1 MKSILVAGATG
12 YLGRHIVKHYMDKGF
27 HVRALV
33 RDAARAKA
41 SGLMASDLFE
51 GEATRPQSL
60 TGLMKDIDLVISALG
75 ITRQRD
81 NLSYRDVDFQANDN
95 LLTLALEAN
104 VEHFAYVHVLHAK
117 AMKGVPMVDAK
128 QAFAE
133 KLQAAPIRST
143 LICPS
148 GFFSD
153 MADFYAMSK
162 SGRIWLFGDGSHK
175 LNPID
180 GKDLAVAL
188 ADAIAQKK
196 DMSEIGGPDI
206 FSQRDIAELAFAI
219 QSKPTKITY
228 LPDSLRK
235 LALWLLPWVTPK
247 HIHGPALMFLTA
259 FGMDMVGKPHGSK
272 TLTSHFKELAEQD
285 KIASSNGVD

>member
-12 YLGRHIVKHYMDKGF
+12 YLGRHIVKHYMDKGW

-33 RDAARAKA
+33 RDAASAKA
-41 SGLMASDLFE
+41 SGLIASELFE
-51 GEATRPQSL
+51 GEATRPESL
-60 TGLMKDIDLVISALG
+60 NGLMKDIDLVISSLG

-95 LLTLALEAN
+95 LLNLAQEAN

-117 AMKGVPMVDAK
+117 AMKGVPLVDAK

-153 MADFYAMSK
+153 MADFYSMSK

-180 GKDLAVAL
+180 GKDLAAAL
-188 ADAIAQKK
+188 ADAIAQKR
-196 DMSEIGGPDI
+196 DISEIGGPDI

-219 QSKPTKITY
+219 QSRPAKITY
-228 LPDSLRK
+228 LPDGLRK

-259 FGMDMVGKPHGSK
+259 FGMDMVGAPHGTK
-272 TLTSHFKELAEQD
+272 TLTSHFKKLAERDTQPSKTD
-285 KIASSNGVD
+285 VS